1 MHRIK
6 HKLKSVQV
14 KIDDKLGNPFVYSY
28 QKTLFKL
35 SLVLLVAV
43 FLVIRG
49 CTIPLLVDNQ
59 LTRFLFYSDGHGD
72 KTLYNIAISVIA
84 AYIFYLVQVYIPEKT
99 QCKKKINMVSQAN
112 QHQIFILE
120 QFIKAWQVFLN
131 YQDDIFFCE
140 FKEFQYNTNHGG
152 WNLTKESY
160 KETIEELTDN
170 LDRILNHPKFD
181 EFDTSYQ
188 ELICTQYYKLDG
200 FRKCLLDILP
210 DWAEEK
216 LILSKREYDLLKE
229 KFREFSRFS
238 KRLQHIEKTRYI
250 VEAETSPYSGKSIWQ
265 RLAEELEDN

>member
-1 MHRIK
+1 MFRVK
-6 HKLKSVQV
+6 HKLKSVQI

-49 CTIPLLVDNQ
+49 CTVPLLVDNQ
-59 LTRFLFYSDGHGD
+59 FTRFLFYSDEHGD

-84 AYIFYLVQVYIPEKT
+84 AYIFYLVQVHIPEKT
-99 QCKKKINMVSQAN
+99 QCRKKINMVSQAN

-120 QFIKAWQVFLN
+120 QFIKAWQEFLN
-131 YQDDIFFCE
+131 CHGDVYFCE
-140 FKEFQYNTNHGG
+140 FKEFQYTTSRGT
-152 WNLTKESY
+152 WNLTKETY
-160 KETIEELTDN
+160 KETAEELTDN

-181 EFDTSYQ
+181 ELDSSYQ
-188 ELICTQYYKLDG
+188 ELIGTLYYKSDG
-200 FRKCLLDILP
+200 FRRFLLDILP
-210 DWAEEK
+210 GWAEEK
-216 LILSKREYDLLKE
+216 FKLSKGEYNLIKDKLK
-229 KFREFSRFS
+229 EFSRFS

-250 VEAETSPYSGKSIWQ
+250 VEAEISPYSGKSILQ